1 MYENDRLTDLF
12 ECFEGMFE
20 LELTDEN
27 RSYFYQAR
35 SVDAEAKLFIEWLKG
50 FFVFA
55 DCRQNLMQD
64 IGGYL
69 QKVLIFGLEY
79 VEKELINSRKGID
92 LFFKI
97 GFNFIVSIIEYFLG
111 IESF

>member
-1 MYENDRLTDLF
+1 
-12 ECFEGMFE
+12 
-20 LELTDEN
+20 
-27 RSYFYQAR
+27 
-35 SVDAEAKLFIEWLKG
+35 
-50 FFVFA
+50 
-55 DCRQNLMQD
+55 MQD